1 MDDCGRRS
9 LRVGDR
15 VWRLP
20 KTHSQINKKDAPPT
34 PMSGTVVYIH
44 PEGWYHVVEFESQAG
59 LHRWRESYRGCER

>member
-1 MDDCGRRS
+1 MTDETDRN

-20 KTHSQINKKDAPPT
+20 KTHSQIEKKDSPLT

-44 PEGWYHVVEFESQAG
+44 PEGRYHAVEFESQGG
-59 LHRWRESYRGCER
+59 LHRWRESYRGCDR